1 MNGKGNSRQDQNQS
15 DAKVKKLTATLSLA
29 FSRANCMYIIWIV
42 SGSLR
47 YPPSFLSCDCCVAV
61 GAIDYLYTLSEM
73 VELIIRRWFYKSPLS
88 ENFDLK

>member
-1 MNGKGNSRQDQNQS
+1 MNGKGNSRQDLNQS
-15 DAKVKKLTATLSLA
+15 DAKVKINGDSITRVFTRKLYVYYLDS
-29 FSRANCMYIIWIV
+29 IWL
-42 SGSLR
+42 LR